1 MTMRAASALRRR
13 AAGFTYLTILI
24 VVALMGVGLALAG
37 EVWHS
42 AALRAREA
50 ELLHVGEQYRRA
62 IARYYLAGPR
72 QYPRAL
78 ADLLRDARKPGIER
92 YLRRLYPDPLTNSDD
107 WGLVKAPDG
116 GIMGVHSRSEDRP
129 IKAANFPPAQAAFEG
144 AQKYADWKFVF
155 VPVDQ
160 PATPKPGAQPAT
172 RRPAARSAPLKP
184 APR

>member
-144 AQKYADWKFVF
+144 AQKYTDWKFVF